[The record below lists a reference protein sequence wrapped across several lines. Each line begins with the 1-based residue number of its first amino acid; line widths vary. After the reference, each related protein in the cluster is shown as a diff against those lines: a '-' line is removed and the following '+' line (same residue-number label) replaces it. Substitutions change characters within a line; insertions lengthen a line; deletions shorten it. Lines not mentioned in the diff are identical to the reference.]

1 MGTDASGK
9 PTGDLEGLVVPTPGL
24 SQSSGGEPVSPAG
37 PTVDQNS
44 AIDRLVTER
53 VNARLAEIEQGLEG
67 RVERTVQKVKD
78 VRWAEISKQLDEPTL
93 AALVKLAR
101 DSNNDP
107 DIVSEK
113 VALRAMRESRSA
125 APTAPSAAQPAAPAS
140 PQVPGKDKAEF
151 EQKVV
156 SALEPFKLTREQ
168 NQAVLDEWGK
178 QTYASEADMLV
189 GLNSL
194 IATRS
199 VAAPLPTP
207 SSAAG
212 LVTPVSG
219 QVIPAGEAEKEVA
232 KAQLVDSLTELLKR
246 PTANAL
252 AIAQTKAQLRELGD
266 VNFTP
271 SVEEQKRIDI
281 ASGKITSSPP
291 VIR

>member
-1 MGTDASGK
+1 MGTESGK
-9 PTGDLEGLVVPTPGL
+9 PAGEMEGLSVPTPSL
-24 SQSSGGEPVSPAG
+24 SPSSGGEPVSPNA
-37 PTVDQNS
+37 PTADLS
-44 AIDRLVTER
+44 AVDRLVTER
-53 VNARLAEIEQGLEG
+53 VNARLAEMDLDGKA
-67 RVERTVQKVKD
+67 ERAVQKVKD
-78 VRWAEISKQLDEPTL
+78 VRWAQLSKQLDETTL

-125 APTAPSAAQPAAPAS
+125 AQEAPAAAMPAAPAS

-151 EQKVV
+151 EQKVI

-178 QTYASEADMLV
+178 QAYASEADMLV

-194 IATRS
+194 IGARAVPQS
-199 VAAPLPTP
+199 PTP
-207 SSAAG
+207 PSPAG

-232 KAQLVDSLTELLKR
+232 KAQLVGSLTELLKK
-246 PTANAL
+246 PSANAL

-266 VNFTP
+266 MTFSPT
-271 SVEEQKRIDI
+271 VEEQKRIDI
-281 ASGKITSSPP
+281 ASGKLTSNPP
-291 VIR
+291 IIR